1 MPHVFTQ
8 AHHFSCLVSAV
19 TEAVHQGLL
28 VGIIYVLLMRNDAT
42 SLLISIAHFPAA
54 DDDDQRWSWH
64 QYICTINVLPFV
76 PHKENTNS
84 YAVFKHTFLS

>member
-19 TEAVHQGLL
+19 AEAVHQGLL
-28 VGIIYVLLMRNDAT
+28 VGIIYVLLTRNDAT
-42 SLLISIAHFPAA
+42 SLLISITHFPAA
-54 DDDDQRWSWH
+54 VDDDQHWCWH
-64 QYICTINVLPFV
+64 QCIGTINVLPFV
-76 PHKENTNS
+76 PHKGKINS